1 MKRRWIGAVLT
12 ALAVAGLTIYP
23 VYADDTSADMTHIE
37 YGESEDGLIN
47 YSGNE
52 ALLDQPLTES
62 VNTDG
67 LVGAVSEE
75 QYETDAYAAITADQ
89 TLVSSYRPAQ
99 IPDVISQGALDLCWS
114 YATVDSSETNRLL
127 DGTITDTSNLYS
139 PGHLGYAAYHG
150 GDETWTVGTPGKT
163 WYSLGGNALVA
174 ISTLLRWYG
183 PASSSVYETT
193 KSLTLSSDDL
203 TSSLTHLTGYEQ
215 LKNPYV
221 YSPDSGTEYAGDS
234 AGLAALVEEMK
245 EEIVSSGSLIAD
257 LSNTSYSADT
267 FSYFTSTYAVP
278 NHEEAIIGWDDSKVT
293 GASKPG
299 AFLLMNSYGIG
310 RGEQGLD
317 WISYYDASLCN
328 IYAVHYEKES
338 DGVHEDTILHSY
350 DGLGYNA
357 TFPGFITANI
367 FTASENEKLD
377 RVGIYVPAGGSYTVS
392 VRTGVT
398 AGSPMS
404 GTEAASVSGNE
415 TYMGFYT
422 IPLGTEVPVSA
433 GENFSVVASVKDSS
447 GNLIAFCEQKSRI
460 DMFGNSTLSTT
471 LARTITDAAG
481 ESYRSEDGGST
492 WIDNYSQE
500 YDETYMGMTYV
511 NMLGNN
517 CIKAYGNA
525 DNTASETE
533 QSVIMYRLYNPNSG
547 EHFYTANTGERDH
560 LVSLGWNYEGIA
572 WKAPKTSGSPV
583 YRMYNPNAGDH
594 HYTTSA
600 EERDWLV
607 TKGWRY
613 EGVGWQSADSS
624 GIPIYRLYNPNC
636 TGAGAHHY
644 TMSAEERDWLV
655 TLGWRYEGICWNG
668 VR

>member
-1 MKRRWIGAVLT
+1 MKSKWISMVLT
-12 ALAVAGLTIYP
+12 ALAVAGLTVYP
-23 VYADDTSADMTHIE
+23 AYADDTSAEMTHIE
-37 YGESEDGLIN
+37 YGESEGGLIN

-52 ALLDQPLTES
+52 ALLDQPLS
-62 VNTDG
+62 SADTDG

-75 QYETDAYAAITADQ
+75 QYEADAYAAITADQ
-89 TLVSSYRPAQ
+89 TLASSYRPAQ
-99 IPDVISQGALDLCWS
+99 IPQVISQRELDLCWT
-114 YATVDSSETNRLL
+114 YAAIDSSETNRLL
-127 DGTITDTSNLYS
+127 DGMITDTSNLYS

-150 GDETWTVGTPGKT
+150 GDETWTVGMAGKT
-163 WYSLGGNALVA
+163 WYSLGGNALVSL
-174 ISTLLRWYG
+174 STLLRWYG
-183 PASSSVYETT
+183 LASSSVYETT
-193 KSLTLSSDDL
+193 SSLTLGTDDL

-234 AGLAALVEEMK
+234 GSLAALIEEMK
-245 EEIVSSGSLIAD
+245 EEIVSTGSLIAD

-267 FSYFTSTYAVP
+267 SSYFTSRYAVP

-293 GASKPG
+293 GASRPG
-299 AFLLMNSYGIG
+299 AFLLMNSYGTG
-310 RGEQGLD
+310 RGEGGLD

-328 IYAVHYEKES
+328 VYALHYEKES
-338 DGVHEDTILHSY
+338 DGTHEDTILHSY
-350 DGLGYNA
+350 DGLGYG
-357 TFPGFITANI
+357 TTVPGFMAANI

-404 GTEAASVSGNE
+404 GTEAAVVSGSE

-422 IPLGTEVPVSA
+422 IPLGQKVSVRA
-433 GENFSVVASVKDSS
+433 GENFSIIATVRDSS
-447 GNLIAFCEQKSRI
+447 GNLIDFCEQKSRL

-481 ESYRSEDGGST
+481 ESYRSADGGMT
-492 WIDNYSQE
+492 WLDNYSEQ
-500 YDETYMGMTYV
+500 YDETYMGMNYV

-517 CIKAYGNA
+517 CIKAYANA
-525 DNTASETE
+525 DNTAPETV
-533 QSVIMYRLYNPNSG
+533 QSVDMYRLYNPNSG
-547 EHFYTANTGERDH
+547 EPFYTGSPEERNH
-560 LVSLGWNYEGIA
+560 LETLGWRYEGIG
-572 WKAPKTSGSPV
+572 WKAPKSGGRPV

-600 EERDWLV
+600 EERDWLK

-624 GIPIYRLYNPNC
+624 GVPVYRLYNPNC

-644 TMSAEERDWLV
+644 TTSAKESEWLV
-655 TLGWRYEGICWNG
+655 TLGWRLEGIGWNG